1 MELRTYLS
9 TAPRG
14 TAAAIA
20 RAVNV
25 SPVMVTQGA
34 SGEKPVPVARCLGIE
49 RATDGHVTRA
59 DLRPTDYWEHW
70 PDLPAPEAA
79 PAEAQG

>member
-25 SPVMVTQGA
+25 SPVMVTQWA

-49 RATDGHVTRA
+49 RATEGRVTRK

-70 PDLPAPEAA
+70 PDLPIPEAA
-79 PAEAQG
+79 TPQAA